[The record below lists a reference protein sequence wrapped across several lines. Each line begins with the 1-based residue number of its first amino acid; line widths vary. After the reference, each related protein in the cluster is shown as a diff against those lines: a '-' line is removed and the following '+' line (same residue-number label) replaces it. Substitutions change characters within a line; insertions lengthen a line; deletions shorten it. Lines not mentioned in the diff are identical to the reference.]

1 MQLLNSQK
9 GAKSTLTGIGGSLFE
24 TLELLIYTQLELEQ
38 TYLTQTLVGLS
49 YLFIFASFYI
59 LKDISY
65 CLITALSVINCN
77 FHMLVVFCSSGAG
90 NICVDYFLPVGVSP
104 PVEIFTDLA
113 TGAARLPS
121 WLRTVCSPRPNMYI

>member
-9 GAKSTLTGIGGSLFE
+9 SAKSTLTGIGGSLFE
-24 TLELLIYTQLELEQ
+24 TLAGPAHLHPAGVEQ
-38 TYLTQTLVGLS
+38 TYLTQTLAGLS
-49 YLFIFASFYI
+49 YLFLSFYT

-65 CLITALSVINCN
+65 CLITILSVINCN

-113 TGAARLPS
+113 TGAARLAS
-121 WLRTVCSPRPNMYI
+121 WLRTVCSPRPNNL